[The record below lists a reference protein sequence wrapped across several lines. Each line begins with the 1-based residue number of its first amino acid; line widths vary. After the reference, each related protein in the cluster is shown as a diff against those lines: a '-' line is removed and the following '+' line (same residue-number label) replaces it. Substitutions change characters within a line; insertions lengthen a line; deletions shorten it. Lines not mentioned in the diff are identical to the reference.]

1 MEGFVL
7 REGYY
12 QAVQEPYTT
21 PPISLT
27 DPSNMFFLQNAVTN
41 NLNQFQTQYSR
52 YLRCQDPNTY
62 SGVSPA
68 CDVDG
73 TDSFGNLNTAYRNL
87 LESIQD
93 LSHSY
98 VTQSNVDAKTPDQY
112 NAAAAQLPLDYAS
125 VVKLRKQLDEQLQL
139 LYNGM
144 GKGPDT
150 SVHMLESAMFANTIW
165 IILASCLIYYIF
177 IEL

>member
-1 MEGFVL
+1 
-7 REGYY
+7 
-12 QAVQEPYTT
+12 
-21 PPISLT
+21 
-27 DPSNMFFLQNAVTN
+27 
-41 NLNQFQTQYSR
+41 
-52 YLRCQDPNTY
+52 
-62 SGVSPA
+62 VSPA

-73 TDSFGNLNTAYRNL
+73 ADSFGNLNAAYRNL
-87 LESIQD
+87 LGSIQD

-112 NAAAAQLPLDYAS
+112 NAATAQLPLDYAS

-139 LYNGM
+139 LYDGM

-177 IEL
+177 VEL